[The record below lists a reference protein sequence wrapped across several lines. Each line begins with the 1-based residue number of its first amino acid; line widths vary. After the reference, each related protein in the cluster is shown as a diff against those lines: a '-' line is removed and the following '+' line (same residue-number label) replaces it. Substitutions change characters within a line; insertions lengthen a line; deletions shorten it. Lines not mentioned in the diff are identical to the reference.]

1 MLSQLCYA
9 YAAWN
14 VGALAYDTYKI
25 VASGFN
31 FLRNVAGWSAKLLM
45 DEKNDEKNEEKNDEK
60 NDEKKEEEEKERHE
74 R

>member
-25 VASGFN
+25 VASGFT

-45 DEKNDEKNEEKNDEK
+45 DEKNKEKNDEK